1 MLKSLGIILSGR
13 FRRWIPD
20 PFVFAILL
28 TLLVGILSQVFTQ
41 ATMIDTLRAWY
52 QGFWNLLEFGMQ
64 MVLILATG
72 YAIAL
77 SSIVDRFVDAVAR
90 RVNTPARV
98 YFTVTLI
105 GSLFA
110 LVSWGWIVLTAVLA
124 RELAHRVRGLD
135 YAYLIACVYFSGQLW
150 VSGLS
155 SSIPLVLNTPGNFMI
170 EQGILS
176 DTLATSYT
184 LSSTLNLIYLLVFLL
199 VFPLLMVLIS
209 PGEQDSKGFET
220 VLDKETTASILSIEE
235 ESANSRMEG
244 KTLSDQLNH
253 SSLLSL
259 SIAIPGLVYIG
270 WHFFTKGFDLDLNI
284 MIFIFLIMGI
294 FAHQTPMRYVIAMK
308 RACANISGI
317 VYQYPFYAGIMGI
330 MLYTGLGELISNWMA
345 GTATLFTLP
354 LIAQISGGIIN
365 MAIPSAGGE
374 WAVVGPTFI
383 NTAIILGTDLPAE
396 QLHEL
401 FGRVSMA
408 VAYGETSTNLLQPF
422 FLLVILPIMG
432 MGVKIQARDV
442 MGYLIIP
449 FIIVFAMTSV
459 IVTFVPM

>member
-1 MLKSLGIILSGR
+1 MLKSLGIIFSER

-64 MVLILATG
+64 MILILVTG

-77 SSIVDRFVDAVAR
+77 SSIVDRFVDAVAK

-135 YAYLIACVYFSGQLW
+135 YAYLIACVYLSGQVW
-150 VSGLS
+150 VGGLS

-170 EQGILS
+170 EQGVLS

-184 LSSTLNLIYLLVFLL
+184 LSSTLNFIYIFVFLFT
-199 VFPLLMVLIS
+199 FPILMVLIS
-209 PGEQDSKGFET
+209 PGEKDSKGLDT
-220 VLDKETTASILSIEE
+220 VLDEESTASKLSIEE

-244 KTLSDQLNH
+244 KSLSDQLNH
-253 SSLLSL
+253 SLFLSF

-270 WHFFTKGFDLDLNI
+270 WRFYTKGFDLDLNI
-284 MIFIFLIMGI
+284 MIFIFVIMGVL
-294 FAHQTPMRYVIAMK
+294 AHRTPMRYVIAMK
-308 RACANISGI
+308 RACSNISGI
-317 VYQYPFYAGIMGI
+317 VFQYPFYAGIMGI
-330 MLYTGLGELISNWMA
+330 ILYTGLGELISNWMA

-354 LIAQISGGIIN
+354 LIAR
-365 MAIPSAGGE
+365 PS
-374 WAVVGPTFI
+374 
-383 NTAIILGTDLPAE
+383 
-396 QLHEL
+396 
-401 FGRVSMA
+401 
-408 VAYGETSTNLLQPF
+408 
-422 FLLVILPIMG
+422 
-432 MGVKIQARDV
+432 
-442 MGYLIIP
+442 
-449 FIIVFAMTSV
+449 
-459 IVTFVPM
+459 